1 MKARIKETGEI
12 VNVTNLFD
20 DGTAEIGENTYIKV
34 SQIDMDLDG
43 TEGFDMPSEQ
53 RIKYELLKISIQG
66 ILSSNRLM
74 DGIYNTSKESNIDVE
89 SIIVKTARGL
99 TDETIKQFKENY

>member
-1 MKARIKETGEI
+1 MRARIKETGNI
-12 VNVTNLFD
+12 VEV
-20 DGTAEIGENTYIKV
+20 IK
-34 SQIDMDLDG
+34 SNNIWYDKLNDEYYFLSDLD
-43 TEGFDMPSEQ
+43 FNCSDMPSEQ
-53 RIKYELLKISIQG
+53 LMRYELLKISIQG
-66 ILSSNRLM
+66 ILSSDRFM

>member
-1 MKARIKETGEI
+1 MKARIKETGKI
-12 VNVTNLFD
+12 VEVIESN
-20 DGTAEIGENTYIKV
+20 NTWYDKLNDEYYL
-34 SQIDMDLDG
+34 SSDLD
-43 TEGFDMPSEQ
+43 FNYYDMPSEQ

-74 DGIYNTSKESNIDVE
+74 DGIYNISKENNSDVE

-99 TDETIKQFKENY
+99 TDEAMKQLKENNYV